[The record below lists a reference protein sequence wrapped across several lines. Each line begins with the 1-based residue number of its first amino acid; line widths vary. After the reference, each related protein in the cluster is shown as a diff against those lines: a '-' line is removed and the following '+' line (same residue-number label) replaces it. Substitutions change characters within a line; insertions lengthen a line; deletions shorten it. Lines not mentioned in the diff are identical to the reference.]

1 MNTSRKTL
9 LHAWHLAR
17 GAHMAEF
24 AGWEMPLWYPTGAV
38 AEHRAV
44 VTAAGLFDTSHMD
57 ALTVAGGDAFDLL
70 QECFTR
76 DLRSC
81 VGKGKLP
88 LSEGACVYGAFLT
101 EEGWV
106 IDDAVVYR
114 TGPEAFFIV
123 VNAGMGP
130 KITDHLQSRLRE
142 RKVTVS
148 DVSRSIAKMD
158 LQGPDSARILMRI
171 LESPENVLTNFQY
184 FTFRGS
190 YDESGFSGPKFRK
203 TQAPV
208 LVSRTGYSGEL
219 GFELLVSP
227 ERLLDAWEEIL
238 EPGGDLPLIACGL
251 AARDS
256 LRTGAMLPLSHQ
268 DIGSWMFINHPWE
281 FALPFNEDRSGFTKR
296 FVGDCVLNARGSS
309 DFTYAFA
316 GFDPRKVSAGERSIV
331 LDEAENEIGIVLTCV
346 SDMAINRVNERIYS
360 MASPG
365 KPDGFKPLGL
375 NCGFVKVR
383 VRLPTGA
390 TIYLRDQRRTIKAQ
404 IIDEIRPDRTAR
416 RSINRM
422 L

>member
-1 MNTSRKTL
+1 
-9 LHAWHLAR
+9 
-17 GAHMAEF
+17 
-24 AGWEMPLWYPTGAV
+24 
-38 AEHRAV
+38 
-44 VTAAGLFDTSHMD
+44 MD
-57 ALTVAGGDAFDLL
+57 AFTVAGEEAFDLL

-81 VGKGKLP
+81 MGKGKLP

-101 EEGWV
+101 EQSWV

-114 TGPEAFFIV
+114 TGPESFFII

-130 KITDHLQSRLRE
+130 KIADHLKGRLQE
-142 RKVTVS
+142 RKATVS
-148 DVSRSIAKMD
+148 DVSRKVAKMD
-158 LQGPDSARILMRI
+158 LQGPASARILMRI
-171 LESPENVLTNFQY
+171 LQLPENVLTNLQY

-190 YDESGFSGPKFRK
+190 YDESGFSGPKFKK
-203 TQAPV
+203 TQVPI

-238 EPGGDLPLIACGL
+238 EAGRDLPLIACGL

-268 DIGSWMFINHPWE
+268 DIGSWTFINHPWE
-281 FALPFNEDRSGFTKR
+281 SALPLNEDKSGFTKR
-296 FVGDCVLNARGSS
+296 FIGDCVLNARGSA

-316 GFDPRKVSAGERSIV
+316 GYDPRKVSVHEPSIV

-346 SDMAINRVNERIYS
+346 SDMAINRVNGKIYS
-360 MASPG
+360 MASPD
-365 KPDGFKPLGL
+365 KPDAFKPLGL
-375 NCGFVKVR
+375 SCGFVKVR
-383 VRLPTGA
+383 VRLTGP
-390 TIYLRDQRRTIKAQ
+390 TIYLKDQRRTVKAE
-404 IIDEIRPDRTAR
+404 IVDEIRPDRTAR

>member
-1 MNTSRKTL
+1 MNTSRKTP
-9 LHAWHLAR
+9 LHAWHLAH

-24 AGWEMPLWYPTGAV
+24 AGWEMPLWYPSGAV
-38 AEHRAV
+38 AEHRSV
-44 VTAAGLFDTSHMD
+44 ITAAGLFDTSHMD
-57 ALTVAGGDAFDLL
+57 VLTVAGGGAFDLL

-76 DLRSC
+76 DLRAC
-81 VGKGKLP
+81 MGKGKLP

-114 TGPEAFFIV
+114 TGPGTFFIV

-130 KITDHLQSRLRE
+130 KITDHLQSRLDGRE
-142 RKVTVS
+142 AAVS
-148 DVSRSIAKMD
+148 DVSRNIAKMD
-158 LQGPDSARILMRI
+158 LQGPASARILTRV
-171 LESPENVLTNFQY
+171 LQSPENVLPGLRY

-190 YDESGFSGPKFRK
+190 YDESGFSGLRFNK
-203 TQAPV
+203 TQAPI

-238 EPGGDLPLIACGL
+238 EAGRDLPLVACGL

-256 LRTGAMLPLSHQ
+256 LRTGAVLPLSHQ
-268 DIGSWMFINHPWE
+268 DIGSWTFINHPWE
-281 FALPFNEDRSGFTKR
+281 FALPFNEDGSGFTKR
-296 FVGDCVLNARGSS
+296 FVGDCVLNARGSA

-316 GFDPRKVSAGERSIV
+316 GFDPRKVPGSSIV

-346 SDMAINRVNERIYS
+346 SDMAINRVNGKIYS
-360 MASPG
+360 MASPD
-365 KPDGFKPLGL
+365 KPEGFKPLGL
-375 NCGFVKVR
+375 SCGFVKIR
-383 VRLPTGA
+383 VPVSTGA
-390 TIYLRDQRRTIKAQ
+390 TIYLKDQRRTIKAQ
-404 IIDEIRPDRTAR
+404 ILDEIRPDRTAR
-416 RSINRM
+416 RSISRM